1 MSAWKAASKLA
12 RPSIVLCD
20 LSDFASTLQHHSGIL
35 PAKHLN
41 TTGVSGGCFSLKHYC
56 MLAGT
61 IRQLIK
67 IIKKII
73 PKATKHMGDTVWA
86 CQMPEWFLGDLVKG
100 RVKSRSGCN
109 CVTWRLS
116 RCSQWQVLSVAVLGD
131 REMIN
136 PQWGSFH
143 LWKAAISKMNERWR
157 LLFLAVT
164 KLLEKP
170 FGQKC
175 SLLHIFDWTGWWN
188 AVL

>member
-1 MSAWKAASKLA
+1 MSVWKAASKLA

-73 PKATKHMGDTVWA
+73 PKAIKHIGDTVWA

-116 RCSQWQVLSVAVLGD
+116 RCSKWQVLSVAVLGD
-131 REMIN
+131 REMIH

-143 LWKAAISKMNERWR
+143 LWKAAISKMNER
-157 LLFLAVT
+157 
-164 KLLEKP
+164 
-170 FGQKC
+170 
-175 SLLHIFDWTGWWN
+175 
-188 AVL
+188 